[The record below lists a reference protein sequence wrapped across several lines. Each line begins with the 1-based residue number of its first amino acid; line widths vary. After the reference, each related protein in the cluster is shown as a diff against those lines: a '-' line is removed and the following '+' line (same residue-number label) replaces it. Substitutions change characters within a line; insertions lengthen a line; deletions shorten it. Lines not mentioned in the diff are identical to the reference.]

1 MIQLLNTHF
10 LFNIV
15 CNKKEYMQK
24 IYVVYKNTMDI
35 SRKNSRIL
43 FLTELSVFFFH
54 LKTLSNKYYAYSDQ
68 YIFGGHFLK
77 NEVSLSQQDN

>member
-43 FLTELSVFFFH
+43 FLTELPVFFFFS
-54 LKTLSNKYYAYSDQ
+54 LENTVQQILCLFGPV
-68 YIFGGHFLK
+68 YIWWTF
-77 NEVSLSQQDN
+77 SQK